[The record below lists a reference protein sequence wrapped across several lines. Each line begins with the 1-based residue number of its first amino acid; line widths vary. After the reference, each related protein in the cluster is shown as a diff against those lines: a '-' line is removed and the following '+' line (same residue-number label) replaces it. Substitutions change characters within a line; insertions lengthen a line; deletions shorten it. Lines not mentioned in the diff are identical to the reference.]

1 MTDLALE
8 IVVFYLMLSQKKV
21 EEEKSNLILKESETS
36 FYLLKCVVFFE
47 SSILTK
53 RRLKMTSQLEQIML
67 YSYFDMKRKHFY
79 QTDKFCAKRIAIR

>member
-36 FYLLKCVVFFE
+36 FYLLKCVVFF
-47 SSILTK
+47 
-53 RRLKMTSQLEQIML
+53 
-67 YSYFDMKRKHFY
+67 
-79 QTDKFCAKRIAIR
+79 